1 MPDYQWMRVL
11 GLQFEVEAVEP
22 APPVTP
28 SYEQWHVLLA
38 CPSEGR
44 RVCLAW
50 TNPPQPTLRTGDILR
65 VHGGNKTGIC
75 LTRISDGTTHLLKIP
90 YKVFKQ
96 DSGVLGFASGPW
108 GDQGICHD

>member
-50 TNPPQPTLRTGDILR
+50 MNPPHPTLRTGDILR

-75 LTRISDGTTHLLKIP
+75 LTRISDGTTHLLKNS
-90 YKVFKQ
+90 VQ
-96 DSGVLGFASGPW
+96 GVQAGQRGVGFRVRPVG
-108 GDQGICHD
+108 